1 MTIQIFF
8 YLRELEFWQWS
19 SRQRWLY
26 STHADTITLGTPR
39 SCSRIEAL
47 VHTLLFL
54 SITDFEFLWYTTLL
68 AQCHPDKIGQLE
80 HIFLWSRRFAVW
92 ISIWD
97 LLKELNYFLN
107 SNYILSETSSI
118 DWTWLIELWCHLHGD
133 HHSHDHQ
140 SRFMD

>member
-8 YLRELEFWQWS
+8 LFLGTWILTMKLQTKVTLFNP
-19 SRQRWLY
+19 
-26 STHADTITLGTPR
+26 TDTKTLGTPR

-47 VHTLLFL
+47 VPTLLFL
-54 SITDFEFLWYTTLL
+54 SLTDFEFLWYTTLL
-68 AQCHPDKIGQLE
+68 AQCHPDKIGQLD
-80 HIFLWSRRFAVW
+80 HIGLWNRRSAVW

-118 DWTWLIELWCHLHGD
+118 DWTCIYR
-133 HHSHDHQ
+133 Q
-140 SRFMD
+140 SPVKNQPVKP